1 MKSGG
6 EVGAIV
12 KSIPLRNQGVSSS
25 ERILPQLF
33 RDS

>member
-6 EVGAIV
+6 DVGAII
-12 KSIPLRNQGVSSS
+12 KPMTLRNQGVSSS
-25 ERILPQLF
+25 ERILPQLW